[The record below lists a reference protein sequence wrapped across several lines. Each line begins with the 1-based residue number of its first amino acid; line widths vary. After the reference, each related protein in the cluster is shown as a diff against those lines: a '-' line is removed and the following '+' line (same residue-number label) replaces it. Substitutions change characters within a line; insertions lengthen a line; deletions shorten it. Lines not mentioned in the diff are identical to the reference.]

1 MAFAILCL
9 AVFGYN
15 RRNSGLILQR
25 KYAIPLLN
33 LSNLY

>member
-1 MAFAILCL
+1 MAFAILFL

-15 RRNSGLILQR
+15 RRNSGLILQC
-25 KYAIPLLN
+25 KCAIPLLN

>member
-1 MAFAILCL
+1 MAFAIFCL
-9 AVFGYN
+9 AVLGHN

-25 KYAIPLLN
+25 KCAIPLLN